1 MERGYI
7 KVKAWFIDKQEQTSK
22 RYNMYIDILSRGE
35 DGTTETDENGY
46 FTVQADMIFS
56 ETEKAVKVLLA
67 TGTTVGSGKGWICWI
82 PKSLIA

>member
-1 MERGYI
+1 MER
-7 KVKAWFIDKQEQTSK
+7 
-22 RYNMYIDILSRGE
+22 
-35 DGTTETDENGY
+35 GY

-67 TGTTVGSGKGWICWI
+67 TGTTVGSGKGWTCWI